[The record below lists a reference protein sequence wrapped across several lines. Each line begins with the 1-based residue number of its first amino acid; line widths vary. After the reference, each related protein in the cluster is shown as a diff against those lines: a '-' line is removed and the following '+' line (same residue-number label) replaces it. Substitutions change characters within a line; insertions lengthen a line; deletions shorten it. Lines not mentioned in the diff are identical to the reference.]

1 MIQIAHFLQ
10 FFATSK
16 NTAPLL
22 SILVWILV
30 GLMTRWFILKI
41 EGNISIVLHEKKID
55 SVLSKD
61 SEIETQKRCRVFFEK
76 EEVLMQAYFFT
87 IFPANPAN
95 GFAGTLS

>member
-1 MIQIAHFLQ
+1 MHTCQIGDCSEVFLIDHSKERLLLVIQIAHFCN

-41 EGNISIVLHEKKID
+41 DGNISMVLHEKKLI
-55 SVLSKD
+55 
-61 SEIETQKRCRVFFEK
+61 VFYQNLEK
-76 EEVLMQAYFFT
+76 
-87 IFPANPAN
+87 
-95 GFAGTLS
+95 